1 MAVIENTIQKSNI
14 IVSAKIIAL
23 TNKMITFITQDGQ
36 HLLVPV
42 TQSEREDVLFLP
54 SLKDIWHAELWIP
67 VNQKTPS
74 VATIWL
80 DGSSW
85 NSKGLTFS
93 YKFRELG

>member
-36 HLLVPV
+36 HLLVPA

-67 VNQKTPS
+67 VNQKLHQLLQYD
-74 VATIWL
+74 WL
-80 DGSSW
+80 AVPETA
-85 NSKGLTFS
+85 KA
-93 YKFRELG
+93 